1 MIGKL
6 VQLNSEYFEGNMNE
20 HGCGLIVSDPRPRPR
35 PRHLHL
41 RPRHLHLRP
50 PHPHLRP
57 RLPLRLRLRLRPRPR
72 PSADWVEV
80 LWSDG
85 KTYWEYVDYLK
96 EISEE

>member
-20 HGCGLIVSDPRPRPR
+20 HGCGLIVSDPRALPCRRPPRLHPPR
-35 PRHLHL
+35 
-41 RPRHLHLRP
+41 LRP
-50 PHPHLRP
+50 P
-57 RLPLRLRLRLRPRPR
+57 RLRL
-72 PSADWVEV
+72 SDDWVEV

>member
-6 VQLNSEYFEGNMNE
+6 VQFNSEYFEGNMNE
-20 HGCGLIVSDPRPRPR
+20 HGCGLIVSDPHP
-35 PRHLHL
+35 
-41 RPRHLHLRP
+41 RP
-50 PHPHLRP
+50 PHPRPPRP
-57 RLPLRLRLRLRPRPR
+57 RLHPHRLRPHLHPHPRLRPRPR
-72 PSADWVEV
+72 PRLSDDWVEV